1 MFFWCGRPLPPTTAS
16 EQPTKKNFQS
26 LKLFCTIL
34 IIFNKYNCSR
44 GTMKLLPFAAAGPN
58 PARHRY
64 VPEKTR
70 RQEDRIQASRQFYS
84 LLPENV
90 TLNLK
95 AKARELQARWIG
107 VYIATEQSHL
117 IAESGRRK
125 WRQPLPDKT
134 LRRLLNGIPT
144 QHEHGF
150 AFPMV
155 INDHAVGYLDIEKE
169 VRHNEPYSLD
179 LLMAHA
185 ELITK
190 ELDNNVNKRLAEAYS
205 RRLDLEESR
214 TRKIEKH
221 CSIIMD
227 MAAHDITSPLS
238 AIRGYLEMIEKN
250 PIGDDVTALKNYFGK
265 ISLGINEISGI
276 LTQFEDVK
284 VLADGDKVM
293 EPIAANLAWIA
304 QDITELFQAK
314 AKNQHVELSYSC
326 PEYPAFVLADV
337 IKLKRAIMNLV
348 SNAIKFSKSTGF
360 VKVEV
365 DTDGPDAIIRV
376 IDNGI
381 GIRKEKQDEV
391 FKPFIQASGM
401 HKDDPSSVGLGL
413 YITTHFIHQ
422 MNGCLDLESETGVG
436 SCFTITLPLLAD

>member
-1 MFFWCGRPLPPTTAS
+1 
-16 EQPTKKNFQS
+16 
-26 LKLFCTIL
+26 
-34 IIFNKYNCSR
+34 
-44 GTMKLLPFAAAGPN
+44 MKLLPFAAAAPR
-58 PARHRY
+58 PVRHRY
-64 VPEKTR
+64 MPEKTR
-70 RQEDRIQASRQFYS
+70 RQEDRIRASRQFYA

-90 TLNLK
+90 NLDLK
-95 AKARELQARWIG
+95 TKARELQARWIG
-107 VYIATEQSHL
+107 AYISTDQDHL
-117 IAESGRRK
+117 IAESGNRARH
-125 WRQPLPDKT
+125 QPLPEKT

-150 AFPMV
+150 AFPMI
-155 INDHAVGYLDIEKE
+155 INDHVVGYLDIEKE
-169 VRHNEPYSLD
+169 IHHNKPHSID
-179 LLMAHA
+179 LLMVHA

-190 ELDNNVNKRLAEAYS
+190 ELDNNAHKRLAEAYS

-214 TRKIEKH
+214 TRKVEKH
-221 CSIIMD
+221 CSIVMD

-250 PIGDDVTALKNYFGK
+250 PIGDDLTALKNYFGK

-284 VLADGDKVM
+284 VLTDGDKVI
-293 EPIAANLAWIA
+293 EPIATNLAWIA

-314 AKNQHVELSYSC
+314 AKNQHVELTYSC

-348 SNAIKFSKSTGF
+348 SNAIKFSKSTGY

-365 DTDGPDAIIRV
+365 DTDGPNAIIRV

-391 FKPFIQASGM
+391 FKPFIQATRM

-422 MNGCLDLESETGVG
+422 MNGTLDL
-436 SCFTITLPLLAD
+436 